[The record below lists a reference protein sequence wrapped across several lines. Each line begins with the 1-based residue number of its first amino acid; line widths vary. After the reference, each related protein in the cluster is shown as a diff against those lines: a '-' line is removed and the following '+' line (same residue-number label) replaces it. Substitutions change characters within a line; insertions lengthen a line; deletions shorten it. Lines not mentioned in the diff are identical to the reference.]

1 VRPGV
6 LVSEGV
12 WAPCAFLDGRGINA
26 LAGDDS
32 VAPHRGMAF
41 HDLMVSAGCRR
52 AERERQ
58 QIIALSLPGSARYT
72 KTQLLPSKSFPHER
86 NEMKKPSGPQ
96 TDESAQSVVDVVAI
110 DRLAKIVAQYDLHEI
125 EISLGDLRVRLARQP
140 GPSAQ
145 AILAAVPETAPI
157 APKPA
162 QGPALA
168 AAAAE
173 PPAADLARAV
183 KSPMV
188 GTAYL
193 RSSPEAKPF
202 VEVGSV
208 VKTGDKLLL
217 VEAMK
222 TFNDIVAP
230 WAGKVVNILVAD
242 GAPVEYD
249 QPLMIIE

>member
-1 VRPGV
+1 
-6 LVSEGV
+6 
-12 WAPCAFLDGRGINA
+12 
-26 LAGDDS
+26 
-32 VAPHRGMAF
+32 
-41 HDLMVSAGCRR
+41 
-52 AERERQ
+52 
-58 QIIALSLPGSARYT
+58 
-72 KTQLLPSKSFPHER
+72 
-86 NEMKKPSGPQ
+86 MKKPSGPQ
-96 TDESAQSVVDVVAI
+96 IDESAQSVVDVVAI
-110 DRLAKIVAQYDLHEI
+110 DRLAKIVEQYDLHEI

-145 AILAAVPETAPI
+145 TIVAAAP
-157 APKPA
+157 AMTPVALEPA
-162 QGPALA
+162 QGATLA

-193 RSSPEAKPF
+193 RSSPEAKAF

-242 GAPVEYD
+242 GTPVEYD

>member
-1 VRPGV
+1 
-6 LVSEGV
+6 
-12 WAPCAFLDGRGINA
+12 
-26 LAGDDS
+26 
-32 VAPHRGMAF
+32 
-41 HDLMVSAGCRR
+41 
-52 AERERQ
+52 
-58 QIIALSLPGSARYT
+58 
-72 KTQLLPSKSFPHER
+72 
-86 NEMKKPSGPQ
+86 MKKPSGSPAN
-96 TDESAQSVVDVVAI
+96 ESAQSLVDVAVI
-110 DRLAKIVAQYDLHEI
+110 DRLAKIVAQYDLTEV
-125 EISLGDLRVRLARQP
+125 EISLGELRVRLARQP

-145 AILAAVPETAPI
+145 AIVAAVPAAAPI
-157 APKPA
+157 VAVPPQSAVASATVEPAP
-162 QGPALA
+162 
-168 AAAAE
+168 
-173 PPAADLARAV
+173 ADLARAV

-193 RSSPEAKPF
+193 RASPEARQF

-230 WAGKVVNILVAD
+230 WAGKVTNILVAD